1 MMALNVRTPN
11 IALKLINKKTNTID
25 TEGYRKP
32 TNTDACL
39 KGNSHAPA
47 TWKREALRTI
57 LNRPYSICSTGP
69 KGNKIHRVKI
79 SHGPA
84 ET

>member
-11 IALKLINKKTNTID
+11 IALKLTNNKKNTID
-25 TEGYRKP
+25 TEVYRKP
-32 TNTDACL
+32 TNTDAYL
-39 KGNSHAPA
+39 NGNSHAPA
-47 TWKREALRTI
+47 IWKREALRTI

-69 KGNKIHRVKI
+69 KSNKIHRVKI
-79 SHGPA
+79 RHGSA

>member
-1 MMALNVRTPN
+1 MALNVRTPN
-11 IALKLINKKTNTID
+11 IALKLTNKKTNTID

-69 KGNKIHRVKI
+69 KGNKMQRVKI
-79 SHGPA
+79 RQGPT